1 MKNSKQ
7 SPCSTCGGQKYNDMF
22 EIPYVPSMVLADG
35 GGIHIKPSHKGRFT
49 EYKKRTGNTTEEALH
64 SPDPHVRQMANFARN
79 ASHWKHQEG
88 GATQDDQLQQLIM
101 AYAQQHNITPQELMQ
116 KLQQL
121 DPQKQQQMIQVMAQE
136 LSQGQPT
143 EQMAYGG
150 SYGTIGLGTNGIE
163 NIVPA
168 INAGVSGSRM
178 MRPLSKLTGMMGLA
192 TAVAG
197 AGEGFLRAG
206 QALGNKISGGKDNAF
221 NRFANNVGN
230 RLENTMN
237 FTSDLKLPNQMYN
250 PNPAANTNP
259 VQAPQPQYTG
269 NTFKNVAFDS
279 SFSDNQNEY
288 DDSGLNSKFG
298 FEYGGYLPHVQF
310 GGMNFNN
317 FGQTADYADTMGYNR
332 QGNPPKQKMF
342 PGYNE
347 EFDTAGLESNLSQA
361 ELQKQKDEDFQN
373 MINQNNQMTEATF
386 QKPFKLNTNGNAQM
400 NMQRPGANYAN
411 KAIQGIGAMNNY
423 FENKEAFA
431 AQDEYDN
438 MLKRVNNTNYRKTN
452 NSINP
457 FGNYTLNAG
466 PANNFQLSNSTPI
479 QDYGTSKYGGQMRF
493 KEGGEYQIS
502 DDELLQLM
510 RDGAEIEF
518 IHK

>member
-1 MKNSKQ
+1 
-7 SPCSTCGGQKYNDMF
+7 
-22 EIPYVPSMVLADG
+22 
-35 GGIHIKPSHKGRFT
+35 
-49 EYKKRTGNTTEEALH
+49 
-64 SPDPHVRQMANFARN
+64 
-79 ASHWKHQEG
+79 
-88 GATQDDQLQQLIM
+88 
-101 AYAQQHNITPQELMQ
+101 
-116 KLQQL
+116 
-121 DPQKQQQMIQVMAQE
+121 MIQVMAQE
-136 LSQGQPT
+136 LSQGQFT

-298 FEYGGYLPHVQF
+298 FEYGGYLPHAQI

-347 EFDTAGLESNLSQA
+347 EFDTTGLESNLSEA

-400 NMQRPGANYAN
+400 NMQRPGANYAM
-411 KAIQGIGAMNNY
+411 KAQQGIGAMNNS
-423 FENKEAFA
+423 FRNDEAFA
-431 AQDEYDN
+431 AQDEYDDW
-438 MLKRVNNTNYRKTN
+438 LKRNYNTNSRKTN
-452 NSINP
+452 NDFSLQ
-457 FGNYTLNAG
+457 GNYTLNAG